1 MRRTRSCPLPV
12 LGCAVRLLA
21 TGGVA
26 VTPARYRKSCEV
38 RCIQLKPY
46 AIICYGHKQEQP
58 VPIDCVSTV
67 EIRPAWGSRHSHQA
81 HIFLNDGNVVTFAAG
96 SHEFCEQCKAEM
108 EAMLKQ
114 GRTFYWHYR
123 MQEELEETDEDGK

>member
-1 MRRTRSCPLPV
+1 M
-12 LGCAVRLLA
+12 
-21 TGGVA
+21 
-26 VTPARYRKSCEV
+26 
-38 RCIQLKPY
+38 KPY
-46 AIICYGHKQEQP
+46 AIICYGHKQVQP
-58 VPIDCVSTV
+58 VPIDCITKV

-114 GRTFYWHYR
+114 RRTFYWHLR
-123 MQEELEETDEDGK
+123 KEDEQAECERV